1 MNFLREVVRC
11 LALSVSFFTPMKAQ
25 LPVALKRAHQ
35 VIDTH

>member
-1 MNFLREVVRC
+1 MNFLGEVVRC
-11 LALSVSFFTPMKAQ
+11 LVLSVSFFTPMKAQ